1 VVYPFKYIAE
11 TWTSESDRFIAN
23 AMYQMLGIDTWTG
36 TGGLMIGKPCIAM
49 VMLAASST
57 GSALEAGVM
66 PVPTSVN
73 ALGGCWEGQGTVMGK
88 AVAIAVN
95 AYPIVQDAMLA
106 VEAASSALAD
116 PQDQYAAHLVFGG
129 TGRPS
134 KTGAGPI
141 VGYWADSFVRGSGAR
156 RKQGRRV
163 RYYLPISGQG
173 LREPLAH
180 IRRPPHLADC
190 HAGPQIC

>member
-1 VVYPFKYIAE
+1 
-11 TWTSESDRFIAN
+11 
-23 AMYQMLGIDTWTG
+23 
-36 TGGLMIGKPCIAM
+36 MIGKSCIAM

-57 GSALEAGVM
+57 GGALEAGVM

-73 ALGGCWEGQGTVMGK
+73 ALEGCWGGQGTVMGK

-129 TGRPS
+129 TGKPS
-134 KTGAGPI
+134 KPELALSSDIGRTVLAG
-141 VGYWADSFVRGSGAR
+141 VRGSGAR

-180 IRRPPHLADC
+180 VRRPPHLADC